1 MWNKFLVSGGE
12 GENVTRMMTRWWWV
26 NGKKKLTVIQGIKD
40 RSKIRDHLVT
50 RKQGY
55 GDEGE
60 TKEGS
65 LRRTRRWVSVGWR
78 GDPGE
83 IQGRSI
89 DLGVL
94 VFRGVG
100 GGRRVEGQGQQS
112 VPRVRE
118 IKGGQWGGFYGCLV
132 GSDKGDWGVR
142 GKKM

>member
-1 MWNKFLVSGGE
+1 M
-12 GENVTRMMTRWWWV
+12 
-26 NGKKKLTVIQGIKD
+26 IQGIKD

-65 LRRTRRWVSVGWR
+65 LRRTRRWVSVGRR

-94 VFRGVG
+94 VFRGVR
-100 GGRRVEGQGQQS
+100 GGRRVEGQGQ
-112 VPRVRE
+112 
-118 IKGGQWGGFYGCLV
+118 
-132 GSDKGDWGVR
+132 
-142 GKKM
+142 